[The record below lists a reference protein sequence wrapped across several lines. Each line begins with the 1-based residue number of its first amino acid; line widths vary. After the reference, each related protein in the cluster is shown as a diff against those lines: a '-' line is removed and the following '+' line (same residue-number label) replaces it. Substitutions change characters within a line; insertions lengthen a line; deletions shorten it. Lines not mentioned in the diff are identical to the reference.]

1 MIARMVPLRAIL
13 RIESLDLLSSD
24 NNQILK
30 NGNKN

>member
-13 RIESLDLLSSD
+13 RIESLDFLSSD
-24 NNQILK
+24 NKQILK